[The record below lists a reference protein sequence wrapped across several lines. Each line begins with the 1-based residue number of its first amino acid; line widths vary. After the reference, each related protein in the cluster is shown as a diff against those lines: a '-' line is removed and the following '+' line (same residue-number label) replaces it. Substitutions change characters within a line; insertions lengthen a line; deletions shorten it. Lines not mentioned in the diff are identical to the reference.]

1 MKKTGLT
8 TGPETRSRQLPTRGK
23 DTYSIQSV
31 ENALNVLEALCEEEN
46 EVRISR
52 LSEKLD
58 MNKTSVFRLL
68 ATLENRGYVEREK
81 DSGKYKLGLSA
92 YEMGQK
98 FLSKMDLLKMAR
110 PVMGKLVRECN
121 EAVYIAVRSGEEVL
135 FLDSVDTPQQ
145 VKIVTL
151 VGKRYPFMSTSAG
164 RVLAGHAEI
173 NENWQQ
179 ETDTDCGALGEGIA
193 SIAVPL
199 MDGSGKK
206 PGSLCMIGP
215 EFRLTPEKVSK
226 ELLPSLAEAGMVI
239 SSKLGFV
246 GHFINKEIYR

>member
-1 MKKTGLT
+1 MKKTGLIDR
-8 TGPETRSRQLPTRGK
+8 PETRSCQLPTRGK
-23 DTYSIQSV
+23 DSYSIQSV
-31 ENALNVLEALCEEEN
+31 ENALNVLEALCDEEN

-98 FLSKMDLLKMAR
+98 FLSKMDLLKKAR

-121 EAVYIAVRSGEEVL
+121 EAVYIAVRRGEDVL
-135 FLDSVDTPQQ
+135 FLDAVDTPQQ

-151 VGKRYPFMSTSAG
+151 IGNRYPFMSTSAG
-164 RVLAGHAEI
+164 RVLSNNAEI
-173 NENWQQ
+173 NANGQQ
-179 ETDTDCGALGEGIA
+179 ETDTDCGALGEGIT
-193 SIAVPL
+193 SIAVAL
-199 MDGSGKK
+199 MDGSGEKL
-206 PGSLCMIGP
+206 GSLCMVGP
-215 EFRLTPEKVSK
+215 EFRLTPEKIDG

-239 SSKLGFV
+239 SSKLGYV